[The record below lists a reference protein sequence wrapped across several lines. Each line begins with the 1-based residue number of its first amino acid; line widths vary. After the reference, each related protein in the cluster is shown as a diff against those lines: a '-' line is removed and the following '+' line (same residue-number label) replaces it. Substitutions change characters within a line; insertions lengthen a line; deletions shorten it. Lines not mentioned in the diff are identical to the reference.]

1 MTEQSFETL
10 KVWQKSHQLM
20 LDVHQKLLPL
30 LPNEEKYG
38 LTDQIR
44 RSSKSVG
51 ANIAE
56 GAGRFYYMDNVRFC
70 YMARGSLDES
80 LNHLLAANDLGFCE
94 NDLYDNL
101 RAQIEEIRRLLNGY
115 ITWLKTKKIGSK
127 EPGANLHVREDK
139 VEYIIDPGGDNS

>member
-10 KVWQKSHQLM
+10 KVWQKAHQLM
-20 LDVHQKLLPL
+20 LDSHQKLIPL
-30 LPNEEKYG
+30 LPKEEKYG
-38 LTDQIR
+38 LADQLR

-70 YMARGSLDES
+70 YMARGSLDET
-80 LNHLLAANDLGFCE
+80 LNHLLVSQNLGYCE
-94 NDLYDNL
+94 RELYDNL

-115 ITWLKTKKIGSK
+115 IAWLKTKKIGMK
-127 EPGANLHVREDK
+127 EPGAGLAVRELPA
-139 VEYIIDPGGDNS
+139 EYFINDND

>member
-20 LDVHQKLLPL
+20 LDVHHKLIPL
-30 LPNEEKYG
+30 LPKEEKYG
-38 LTDQIR
+38 LADQVK

-56 GAGRFYYMDNVRFC
+56 GAGRFYFMDNVRFC
-70 YMARGSLDES
+70 YMARGSLDET
-80 LNHLLAANDLGFCE
+80 LNHLLTSKDLGCCHKE
-94 NDLYDNL
+94 LYDNL

-115 ITWLKTKKIGSK
+115 ITWLKTKKVGLN
-127 EPGANLHVREDK
+127 EPGANLAVHELSADYLFDYN
-139 VEYIIDPGGDNS
+139 E

>member
-30 LPNEEKYG
+30 LPKEEKYG
-38 LTDQIR
+38 LADQVR

-56 GAGRFYYMDNVRFC
+56 GAGRFYFMDNVRFC
-70 YMARGSLDES
+70 YMARGSLDET
-80 LNHLLAANDLGFCE
+80 LNHLLVSKDLSFCE
-94 NDLYDNL
+94 NELYENL

-115 ITWLKTKKIGSK
+115 ITWLKTKKIGAN
-127 EPGANLHVREDK
+127 EPGATLAVHELPA
-139 VEYIIDPGGDNS
+139 EYLVDPTY